1 MKFTWSKHCF
11 QFKTPSGTSR
21 GVLNDKDSWLI
32 QMTIDGKTGIGEC
45 SIIEGLSPESP
56 EIVEDILEEIPRYI
70 HKGKDFLLQHYS
82 TSPAMQ
88 FALEMAFSGLESSH
102 PLLHFDT
109 AFVHDQQMIPING
122 LIWMSDVESM
132 MTQLEQK
139 LNLGFSCIKIKVGA
153 LDFVSECKLLAS
165 IRKLYQD
172 TDVELRVD
180 ANGAFQTNE
189 VMQKLEQLSKYNIH
203 SIEQP
208 IAPGQWD
215 EMAAICNQS
224 PIPIA
229 LDEELIGVHSENTKA
244 DLLQHIKPQYIIIKP
259 SLLGGWQGSD
269 QWVSIA
275 EKQSI
280 GWWATSALESNIGLN
295 AIAQWLSTKEISM
308 PQGLGTGGL
317 FTNNIDT
324 PLYISGQH
332 LGFDRVK
339 LQDLNLK

>member
-1 MKFTWSKHCF
+1 MKFTWSKHRL

-21 GVLNDKDSWLI
+21 GVLNHKDSWLI
-32 QMTIDGKTGIGEC
+32 QMKRDGKTGIGEC

-56 EIVEDILEEIPRYI
+56 EIVEEIFEEIPRYI
-70 HKGKDFLLQHYS
+70 CKGKDFLLKRYNS
-82 TSPAMQ
+82 WPAMQ

-132 MTQLEQK
+132 MTQLNQK

-153 LDFVSECKLLAS
+153 LDFASECKLLAA
-165 IRKLYQD
+165 IRKRYHD

-189 VMQKLEQLSKYNIH
+189 VMQNLEQLSKYNIH

-208 IAPGQWD
+208 IAAGQWD
-215 EMAAICNQS
+215 EMAAICNKS

-229 LDEELIGVHSENTKA
+229 LDEELIGVHFENSKA
-244 DLLQHIKPQYIIIKP
+244 DLLQHIKPQYIILKP
-259 SLLGGWQGSD
+259 SHVGGWKGAD

-295 AIAQWLSTKEISM
+295 AIAQWLSTKEVSM

-324 PLYISGQH
+324 PLYIRGQH

-339 LQDLNLK
+339 LQHFNLK